1 MPILSPSAVSGP
13 DVNGDFD
20 RALDS
25 IESYMK
31 SDIAAKERER
41 HQLVV
46 TPEELHQI
54 VAAAVTDA
62 IAAYEK
68 VRALKAEAVRTPPV
82 LRLMPNV
89 IRDSAPP
96 AVLRSAQLDRLQD
109 EMGLDEIV
117 FEETAP
123 APEPVDLSAE
133 MGVDGFAFD
142 DAPRRPAQY
151 PLAPVDQTV
160 VAAMAEWDEAL
171 KRLSSEPVTAD
182 EPQAG

>member
-1 MPILSPSAVSGP
+1 MPIVSPSAVSAP
-13 DVNGDFD
+13 DVNDDFD

-31 SDIAAKERER
+31 ADVAAKERER
-41 HQLVV
+41 DQLVV
-46 TPEELHQI
+46 TPEELRQI

-68 VRALKAEAVRTPPV
+68 LRALKSEAVRNPPV

-89 IRDSAPP
+89 MRDSAPP
-96 AVLRSAQLDRLQD
+96 AVLRPEQLDRLQD
-109 EMGLDEIV
+109 EMGLDDIV
-117 FEETAP
+117 FEEAAP

-133 MGVDGFAFD
+133 MGVDGFEFD

-151 PLAPVDQTV
+151 PLAPNDPTV
-160 VAAMAEWDEAL
+160 VSAMAEWDEAL
-171 KRLSSEPVTAD
+171 KRLSSD
-182 EPQAG
+182 

>member
-1 MPILSPSAVSGP
+1 MPIVSPAAVSGP
-13 DVNGDFD
+13 DVNDDFD

-31 SDIAAKERER
+31 SEIAVTERER
-41 HQLVV
+41 DQLVV
-46 TPEELHQI
+46 TPEELQQI

-68 VRALKAEAVRTPPV
+68 LRALKSDAVRNPPV

-96 AVLRSAQLDRLQD
+96 AVLRPAQLDRLQD

-117 FEETAP
+117 FEEAAP

-133 MGVDGFAFD
+133 MGVDGFEFD
-142 DAPRRPAQY
+142 DAPRRPAHC
-151 PLAPVDQTV
+151 PIAPNDQKV

-171 KRLSSEPVTAD
+171 KRLSSD
-182 EPQAG
+182 